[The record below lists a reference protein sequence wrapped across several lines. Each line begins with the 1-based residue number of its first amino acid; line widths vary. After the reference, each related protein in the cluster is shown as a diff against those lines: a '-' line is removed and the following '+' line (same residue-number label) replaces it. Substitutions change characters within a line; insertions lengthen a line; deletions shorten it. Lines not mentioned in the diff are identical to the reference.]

1 MPQPYSNFK
10 DSNAALTSAG
20 TRQQLAGPTPC
31 GKVTI
36 TAGENNAGNIV
47 IGGPTVVGAI
57 IGRSG
62 SALPP
67 LNSITLEIDDLSKV
81 WFDGTNTGDT
91 VSYSY
96 LL

>member
-1 MPQPYSNFK
+1 MAIYSNFK
-10 DSNAALTSAG
+10 DSNATLAAAG
-20 TRQQLAGPTPC
+20 TRQQLASPTPC

-47 IGGPTVVGAI
+47 VGGATVVGAAV
-57 IGRSG
+57 GRSG
-62 SALPP
+62 SVLLP
-67 LNSITLEIDDLSKV
+67 LGSITLEIDDLSKG

-96 LL
+96 LF